1 MLISILTLTSAAS
14 QVKVYASWCKTCQVF
29 DVRYRGLA
37 AKFGDKHDITP
48 DGERAQNGRVR
59 FAEMQYD
66 NPDNEEM
73 CQLLNATKLPYIL
86 MYKGSRGKV
95 RGFQC
100 SPAKFQLLID
110 AVHELADDP
119 ALTDPKV
126 INDSGLVM
134 DPQVI
139 NDSLSFS
146 RTIDGVAKSNVAA
159 SNESNPEEE
168 TIGGLEQHLER
179 ERAEKLETFEAMK
192 AQIESDKQY
201 IQRIEST
208 IKTQQSLIDARDI
221 ELADLASVQKSM
233 EDKMQALS
241 NEMTQQLEESQQLKF
256 SISAYQTQVQ
266 QLTRKISDLE
276 STITSLE
283 LESSFNRN
291 LVKDRE
297 HQIQLITDTLD
308 EERECYEKEMNSL
321 RKLSLLGLKR
331 IMRGAKSI
339 LLRFRGKEIS

>member
-1 MLISILTLTSAAS
+1 
-14 QVKVYASWCKTCQVF
+14 
-29 DVRYRGLA
+29 
-37 AKFGDKHDITP
+37 
-48 DGERAQNGRVR
+48 
-59 FAEMQYD
+59 MQYD

-73 CQLLNATKLPYIL
+73 CQLLNATKLPYII

-110 AVHELADDP
+110 AVNELADDP

-134 DPQVI
+134 DPEVI

-146 RTIDGVAKSNVAA
+146 ETIDGIAKSNVAT
-159 SNESNPEEE
+159 SNEFNPEEE
-168 TIGGLEQHLER
+168 TLGRRQLER
-179 ERAEKLETFEAMK
+179 ETAEKLEMFEVMK

-201 IQRIEST
+201 IQKIEST

-233 EDKMQALS
+233 EDEMLALS

-256 SISAYQTQVQ
+256 NISAYQTQLQ
-266 QLTRKISDLE
+266 QLTRKILDLE
-276 STITSLE
+276 KSITSLE

-297 HQIQLITDTLD
+297 HQIQLITDTLE
-308 EERECYEKEMNSL
+308 EERECYEKERNSL